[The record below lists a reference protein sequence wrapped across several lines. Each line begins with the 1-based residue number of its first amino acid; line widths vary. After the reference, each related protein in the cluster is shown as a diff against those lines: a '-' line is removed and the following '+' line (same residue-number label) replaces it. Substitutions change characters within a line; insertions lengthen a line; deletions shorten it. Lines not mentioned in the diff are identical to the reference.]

1 MEKISFNNTNFD
13 AGTMEIA
20 GVKIMLINAKNG
32 SLGCAYLNL
41 AAAEK
46 FNHALAIVSGVAS
59 YEDMFNAEV
68 KSVSNA
74 AAAMGVTVG
83 MNGFEALKMMD
94 K

>member
-1 MEKISFNNTNFD
+1 MEKIKFNNTEFN
-13 AGTMEIA
+13 AGTMELSGI
-20 GVKIMLINAKNG
+20 KILLINAKNG

-68 KSVSNA
+68 RSVSSA
-74 AAAMGVTVG
+74 AAAMGVTPG
-83 MNGFEALKMMD
+83 MSGFEALKLMD
-94 K
+94 

>member
-1 MEKISFNNTNFD
+1 
-13 AGTMEIA
+13 
-20 GVKIMLINAKNG
+20 MLINAKNG
-32 SLGCAYLNL
+32 SLGCAYLYL

-68 KSVSNA
+68 KSISDA